1 MKQIHNL
8 YKLLILFCATFLA
21 QNAVAQV
28 SDNKYNIVAKTISA
42 TRYSS
47 NAFNNAS
54 RAYDGNESTY
64 ATATAQTARLDFNLK
79 GETLTAIQ
87 FFSDN
92 GQNETRPETLRVYAS
107 DDNTSF
113 TSSNLV
119 QTFTFGRINHRETVY
134 LSTPITKNYIR
145 LEFVSSSSRRRVQ
158 INEIYLY
165 SPEGDVSIKHKR
177 SKWFDI
183 AESLG
188 LPNSSLG
195 TFSYDKPWFTSVM
208 SNNPDAKLQAAHTY
222 IDTIYVHKGSTV
234 NLSLPTQMSGNYSV
248 HTYQRWYSYRT
259 DGTFETNHSSGSA
272 YDLLTPTSGSAY
284 RLSNGWVCRKS
295 FGR

>member
-1 MKQIHNL
+1 M
-8 YKLLILFCATFLA
+8 
-21 QNAVAQV
+21 
-28 SDNKYNIVAKTISA
+28 
-42 TRYSS
+42 
-47 NAFNNAS
+47 
-54 RAYDGNESTY
+54 
-64 ATATAQTARLDFNLK
+64 
-79 GETLTAIQ
+79 
-87 FFSDN
+87 
-92 GQNETRPETLRVYAS
+92 
-107 DDNTSF
+107 
-113 TSSNLV
+113 
-119 QTFTFGRINHRETVY
+119 
-134 LSTPITKNYIR
+134 
-145 LEFVSSSSRRRVQ
+145 
-158 INEIYLY
+158 Y

-284 RLSNGWVCRKS
+284 RLSNGYVGNPLGDKMTSMNFYYPEDDEFNSWFDNAASLIMTGMLLLVMS
-295 FGR
+295 LVIQIFGRSTLGHRMMLMFQMPPCLRDLVVMDIMSQR